1 MQEKLQELIF
11 RLERMS
17 ADEVPKEWV
26 LLKLKELVALPTIIS
41 ASARQPPMSTF
52 VVDTDDEDFPK
63 EHLVDVIDPG
73 NDTFCIM
80 IPSSIGVGDVYTWQ
94 GRTYR
99 LFSDGL
105 HPIDTK

>member
-26 LLKLKELVALPTIIS
+26 LSKLKEMVEVLPSVPVARKVS
-41 ASARQPPMSTF
+41 VF
-52 VVDTDDEDFPK
+52 NVDDEELDYPSEK
-63 EHLVDVIDPG
+63 MVDVHVKPPEIP
-73 NDTFCIM
+73 FCVM
-80 IPSSIGVGDVYTWQ
+80 IPNELGVGETFIWQ